1 MNPLDLRREQRAARR
16 RSLQVLVQRR
26 LERVWAPACSGR
38 RQAGAAGSPAAR
50 SPLANASISSTG
62 RMPTDS

>member
-1 MNPLDLRREQRAARR
+1 MRPLDVRREQRAARR

-26 LERVWAPACSGR
+26 LERVWVPSSEGR
-38 RQAGAAGSPAAR
+38 RQAGDAAPATR
-50 SPLANASISSTG
+50 SPLAKASISSTG